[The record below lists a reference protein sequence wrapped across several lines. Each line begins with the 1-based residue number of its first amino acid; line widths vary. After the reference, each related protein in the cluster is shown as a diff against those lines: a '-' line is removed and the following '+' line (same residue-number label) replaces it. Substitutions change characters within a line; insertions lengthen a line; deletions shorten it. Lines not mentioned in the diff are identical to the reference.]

1 MPGSVVVVA
10 EVEKGIRV
18 KSVVLLVCILLIST
32 LSFAEELVLVR
43 EDKDEAS
50 YYEPNT
56 IRRTG
61 QFALVWV
68 VTLKRGEKHS
78 EYLTEFDCN
87 RATYRQL
94 AHRVFAEGQIISGDA
109 IYREWFNVPNT
120 SQVLGL
126 VFKKVCPGPRG

>member
-1 MPGSVVVVA
+1 V
-10 EVEKGIRV
+10 I
-18 KSVVLLVCILLIST
+18 KSISLFGLVCILSAST
-32 LSFAEELVLVR
+32 LSVAEELIIVR

-56 IRRTG
+56 IRKTG

-87 RATYRQL
+87 RAMYRQVAL
-94 AHRVFAEGQIISGDA
+94 RVFNAEHQVISSDA
-109 IYREWFNVPNT
+109 IYRQWLDVPNT

-126 VFKKVCPGPRG
+126 VFKQACPEPQRPTSSIER

>member
-1 MPGSVVVVA
+1 M
-10 EVEKGIRV
+10 I
-18 KSVVLLVCILLIST
+18 KSISLFGLVCILSASTVSAVAQELI
-32 LSFAEELVLVR
+32 LLR

-56 IRRTG
+56 MRKTG
-61 QFALVWV
+61 QFTLVWV

-87 RATYRQL
+87 RAMYRQVAL
-94 AHRVFAEGQIISGDA
+94 RVFNAERHVISGDA
-109 IYREWFNVPNT
+109 VYRQWFDVPNT

-126 VFKKVCPGPRG
+126 VFKKACAEPQRPTPSIER

>member
-1 MPGSVVVVA
+1 M
-10 EVEKGIRV
+10 I
-18 KSVVLLVCILLIST
+18 KSMSLFGLVCILSAST
-32 LSFAEELVLVR
+32 LSVAEELVLLR

-56 IRRTG
+56 IRKTG
-61 QFALVWV
+61 QFTLVWV

-87 RATYRQL
+87 RAMYRQVAL
-94 AHRVFAEGQIISGDA
+94 RVFNAERQVISSDA
-109 IYREWFNVPNT
+109 IYRQWLDVPNT

-126 VFKKVCPGPRG
+126 VFKRACPEPQRTTPTTER

>member
-1 MPGSVVVVA
+1 M
-10 EVEKGIRV
+10 I
-18 KSVVLLVCILLIST
+18 KSISLFGLVCILSAST
-32 LSFAEELVLVR
+32 LSVAEELVLVR

-50 YYEPNT
+50 YYEQNT
-56 IRRTG
+56 IRKTG

-87 RATYRQL
+87 RAMYRQVAL
-94 AHRVFAEGQIISGDA
+94 RVFNAEQVISSDA
-109 IYREWFNVPNT
+109 IYRQWFDVPNT

-126 VFKKVCPGPRG
+126 VFKKACPEPQRPTSSIDR